1 MLADNRAEPVE
12 GCARIENL
20 VAEILKTI
28 LPIFVIILLG
38 WSLRRLD
45 FMQEGFVKPANRLVY
60 YVAIPAMI
68 FREIAEAEFLQH
80 FSLVLVAAT
89 LAPLILVALAGLILA
104 RGIKLERH
112 RVGSFLQC
120 SFHGNLGYIGL
131 AVAFYFLGNE
141 GFTRA
146 SILAG
151 FVMLLQNFLAVVAL
165 SRFNKDPEQ
174 KVSTLSLV
182 RRVLLNPVIISA
194 MAGMAFSLMALGLP
208 VILDRS
214 LKILSGMAL
223 PLALLVIGTSIS
235 FAQMRQQL
243 RLTALIGVLKLLLLP
258 ASGLGLFYLLNLQRA
273 EYLPAL
279 ILLASPSAT
288 ISYVMASE
296 MAGDADMATAAISV
310 TTLVSAVTF
319 TLWLSLGS

>member
-1 MLADNRAEPVE
+1 MAD
-12 GCARIENL
+12 
-20 VAEILKTI
+20 ILKTI

-45 FMQEGFVKPANRLVY
+45 FMKEGFLKPANRLVY

-68 FREIAEAEFLQH
+68 FREIAEAELVQH

-89 LAPLILVALAGLILA
+89 LAPLILVAVAGLVLV
-104 RGIKLERH
+104 RGIKLPRH

-120 SFHGNLGYIGL
+120 TFHGNLGYIGL
-131 AVAFYFLGNE
+131 AVAFYFLGDE

-165 SRFNKDPEQ
+165 SRFNKEPDQEI
-174 KVSTLSLV
+174 STLSLI

-194 MAGMAFSLMALGLP
+194 MAGMAFSLTALDLP

-214 LKILSGMAL
+214 LRILSGMAL
-223 PLALLVIGTSIS
+223 PLALLVIGISIS
-235 FAQMRQQL
+235 FAQMKEQL

-258 ASGLGLFYLLNLQRA
+258 ATGLILFHLLDLHRI

-279 ILLASPSAT
+279 ILLASPTAT
-288 ISYVMASE
+288 VSYVMASE
-296 MAGDADMATAAISV
+296 MAGDTDMATAAISV

-319 TLWLSLGS
+319 ILWLGVGS

>member
-1 MLADNRAEPVE
+1 MPKKSLM
-12 GCARIENL
+12 
-20 VAEILKTI
+20 AEIFKTI

-45 FMQEGFVKPANRLVY
+45 FMKEGFIQPANRLVY

-68 FREIAEAEFLQH
+68 FREIAEAELLQH
-80 FSLVLVAAT
+80 FSLVLVAMT
-89 LAPLILVALAGLILA
+89 LLPLILVALTGLILV
-104 RGIKLERH
+104 RGIRLQRY

-131 AVAFYFLGNE
+131 AVAFYFLGDQ

-165 SRFNKDPEQ
+165 SRFNKEPDQ
-174 KVSTLSLV
+174 KISTLSLV

-194 MAGMAFSLMALGLP
+194 MAGMSYSLTGLELP
-208 VILDRS
+208 VILNRS

-235 FAQMRQQL
+235 FAQMREQL
-243 RLTALIGVLKLLLLP
+243 RLTVLIGVLKLLVLP
-258 ASGLGLFYLLNLQRA
+258 AAGLILFHLLSLQRI

-279 ILLASPSAT
+279 ILLASPTAT
-288 ISYVMASE
+288 VSYVMASE

-319 TLWLSLGS
+319 ILWLSLGS